1 MEELD
6 RVLGR
11 YATSQELMDQIR
23 YTAESLSMGFDK
35 WGEPY
40 VSGPSLYLLI
50 VAEISFDE
58 YTDPMGGNRWPVER
72 CQVVTD
78 SPEAFVRV
86 ARDVAFSRD
95 GAIVVTGDGTVQEQ
109 MVRVRSPSR
118 EYIEEFDKLEYAEWM
133 GAKHMSALET
143 SIREEVLWV
152 ITLSEE
158 DGRVTTFLDGTYQDY
173 PREEIGGRWRPEE

>member
-1 MEELD
+1 M
-6 RVLGR
+6 
-11 YATSQELMDQIR
+11 
-23 YTAESLSMGFDK
+23 
-35 WGEPY
+35 
-40 VSGPSLYLLI
+40 
-50 VAEISFDE
+50 
-58 YTDPMGGNRWPVER
+58 
-72 CQVVTD
+72 
-78 SPEAFVRV
+78 RV